1 MGIRESG
8 LVSSMKSSAKVH
20 IPKSLAKALVN
31 FAVPNVFLILA
42 RQKILKEEH
51 LKNPEILVRLIWE
64 HKHEA
69 IQKMKVCWTID
80 EKFLNEAVNFWR
92 KGEKDIAIVL
102 YATAVEQFINSMYQM
117 ILEAKAFDSEASTE
131 LIRSLNIDTKLGW
144 VFRSFVGRAFPQSL
158 GRRLRRVF
166 SIRNAIVHF
175 KAIPGRLDYDEDS
188 SSRLEAELK
197 SLRNKSLSRDF
208 SLLEKVFENAV
219 LKADPNRE
227 LALKAAKALDDFKGP
242 PKETAKQSSN

>member
-1 MGIRESG
+1 
-8 LVSSMKSSAKVH
+8 
-20 IPKSLAKALVN
+20 
-31 FAVPNVFLILA
+31 
-42 RQKILKEEH
+42 
-51 LKNPEILVRLIWE
+51 
-64 HKHEA
+64 
-69 IQKMKVCWTID
+69 
-80 EKFLNEAVNFWR
+80 
-92 KGEKDIAIVL
+92 
-102 YATAVEQFINSMYQM
+102 
-117 ILEAKAFDSEASTE
+117 
-131 LIRSLNIDTKLGW
+131 
-144 VFRSFVGRAFPQSL
+144 
-158 GRRLRRVF
+158 LRRVF